1 MNPQVPLV
9 GSVALG
15 ALAQISLRYGLSKG
29 NTDAPRQLV
38 SPWVGVWAM
47 CFVAA
52 TVLWLAALRRS
63 DISYAYPVLGAG
75 YALTT
80 LLARWLLHEKVS
92 AMRWIAVLIISAGVV
107 MVGVS
112 R

>member
-1 MNPQVPLV
+1 MIAQVPLI
-9 GSVALG
+9 GSVVLG
-15 ALAQISLRYGLSKG
+15 AFAQISLRHGLSKG
-29 NTDAPRQLV
+29 RTSAPRQPV
-38 SPWVGVWAM
+38 SPWVALWGI

-52 TVLWLAALRRS
+52 TVLWLAALRRT

-80 LLARWLLHEKVS
+80 ILAKWLLREQVS
-92 AMRWIAVLIISAGVV
+92 ALRWIAVLVISAGVV

>member
-1 MNPQVPLV
+1 
-9 GSVALG
+9 
-15 ALAQISLRYGLSKG
+15 
-29 NTDAPRQLV
+29 
-38 SPWVGVWAM
+38 M